1 MIIYVNERMIRLNFR
16 FFAFF
21 FFFLKKNDRMII
33 LNNYNYNYKDN
44 FATKIR
50 YYIAFQEFFY

>member
-16 FFAFF
+16 FLLLFIY
-21 FFFLKKNDRMII
+21 FFLKKNDRMII
-33 LNNYNYNYKDN
+33 LNNYKDN